1 MEGKI
6 WLFTKNLDDL
16 DKRESLVNILIYIN
30 MTIILHNILIEMGQ
44 DEDENMA
51 WDVVDE
57 NLTAIDDKSRI
68 PEIYNVDQTLP
79 YGTLL
84 GAR

>member
-16 DKRESLVNILIYIN
+16 DERESLVNILIYIN

-51 WDVVDE
+51 WDVDDE
-57 NLTAIDDKSRI
+57 NLTAIDDESRI
-68 PEIYNVDQTLP
+68 PEIYNMDQTLP
-79 YGTLL
+79 HGTLL